1 MIAISFHFLL
11 ATAGI
16 TQAAVPPATTPAT
29 LPAVRSGPGPL
40 GAVNIPITFESQ
52 AGWIYDGRIEIPVE
66 RRRRPWAVMLLG
78 GGLGTDID
86 WQLPAI
92 LSISGQAT
100 YDGATLAKALLD
112 EGFVVMR
119 WQAIRRDDQKYAED
133 PLMMDAPSMAQG
145 FEHARLALAAFRAK
159 KVVPDDHIFLLGHS
173 LGGRRA
179 GLLLEENP
187 KLPGVVMM
195 AGAHLIPS
203 NVQAAKQII
212 RDAADEFQKADTDGD
227 GLLSADEFE
236 RVKQS
241 APVGFQAVDSDRDGR
256 VNIHELT
263 IHSLNIQLGKWRK
276 KDVGPRDNYGHRWT
290 ADVIAEHKTPTLM
303 VVGSLDERWLV
314 DLYLTALRL
323 EQAGHPDIEFEV
335 YGNLGHQLAKE
346 VAGDVTH
353 PKHGVIADG
362 RAGPIEPQVVRRM
375 VDWIKARAQRLKARH
390 GSDTIRPTG
399 SQKTN

>member
-1 MIAISFHFLL
+1 MITIFVSLLL
-11 ATAGI
+11 AVAVV
-16 TQAAVPPATTPAT
+16 TQPAEPAAATPAT

-92 LSISGQAT
+92 LSTNGQAT
-100 YDGATLAKALLD
+100 YDGATIAKALLD

-119 WQAIRRDDQKYAED
+119 WQAIRRDDPKYAED
-133 PLMMDAPSMAQG
+133 PLMIDAPSIGQC

-159 KVVPDDHIFLLGHS
+159 KVVSDDHIFLLGHS

-179 GLLLEENP
+179 GMLLEENP
-187 KLPGVVMM
+187 RLPGVVMM
-195 AGAHLIPS
+195 AGAHLLPS
-203 NVQAAKQII
+203 NVQAAKQLI
-212 RDAADEFQKADTDGD
+212 RDAADEFQKADTDRD

-241 APVGFQAVDSDRDGR
+241 APAGSQAVDSDRDGR
-256 VNIHELT
+256 INIHELT
-263 IHSLNIQLGKWRK
+263 IHSLKVQSAKWRK
-276 KDVGPRDNYGHRWT
+276 KDAAPRDNYGHMWT

-303 VVGSLDERWLV
+303 VVGSLDERWRV
-314 DLYLTALRL
+314 DLYLAALRL
-323 EQAGHPDIEFEV
+323 EQAGHPDFEFEI
-335 YGNLGHQLAKE
+335 YENLGHQLAKE
-346 VAGDVTH
+346 IAGDVTH
-353 PKHGVIADG
+353 PKHGVIAKS
-362 RAGPIEPQVVRRM
+362 RAGPIEPQVVQRM
-375 VDWIKARAQRLKARH
+375 VAWIKSRAERLKARR
-390 GSDTIRPTG
+390 GSDTIRPSG
-399 SQKTN
+399 NVEH

>member
-1 MIAISFHFLL
+1 MIVIPVSLLL
-11 ATAGI
+11 AATGVA
-16 TQAAVPPATTPAT
+16 QAAEPAASTQAT
-29 LPAVRSGPGPL
+29 LPAARSSPGPL

-52 AGWIYDGRIEIPVE
+52 AGWIYDGRIEIPAE
-66 RRRRPWAVMLLG
+66 SRRRPWAVMLLG

-86 WQLPAI
+86 WRLPAI

-100 YDGATLAKALLD
+100 YDGATIAKALLD

-119 WQAIRRDDQKYAED
+119 WRAIRRDDPKYAED
-133 PLMMDAPSMAQG
+133 ALMMDAPSLEQC

-159 KVVPDDHIFLLGHS
+159 KAVPDDHIFLLGHS

-179 GLLLEENP
+179 GMLLEENP

-195 AGAHLIPS
+195 AGAHLLPL

-212 RDAADEFQKADTDGD
+212 RDAADEFQKADKDGD
-227 GLLSADEFE
+227 GVLSADEFE
-236 RVKQS
+236 QVKQGVP
-241 APVGFQAVDSDRDGR
+241 AGFRAVDSDRDGR
-256 VNIHELT
+256 INIHELT
-263 IHSLNIQLGKWRK
+263 IHSLKVQPEKWRK
-276 KDVGPRDNYGHRWT
+276 KDAGPRDKYGHKWT

-323 EQAGHPDIEFEV
+323 AQAGHPDFGFEI
-335 YGNLGHQLAKE
+335 YETLGHQLAKE

-353 PKHGVIADG
+353 PKHGLIAKG

-375 VDWIKARAQRLKARH
+375 VDWIKARAERLKARR
-390 GSDTIRPTG
+390 GSDTIRPSGT
-399 SQKTN
+399 